1 MQQCPP
7 MASDASMSLGDLQL
21 ISVSD
26 GTCKIPPEYFMGSD
40 WSAHQELLGPDG
52 MFTGQLGCFVV
63 RSSQRTVLVDTGV
76 GPLDNQFFHGGHLP
90 AALERAGVARDEID
104 TVVCTHLH
112 LDHAGWLVQD
122 GEPFFP
128 NANVRFGEG
137 DWGQFVTGGDGV
149 GWIRNGLRLLDQR
162 GRVEPITTDSESIAP
177 GITARAAPGHTHG
190 HIVLVLSS
198 QGERLVLL
206 GDAVTC
212 PAQLEE
218 PDWQAI
224 SDVDPGLATRTREA
238 LFRELEGS
246 GDLAVA
252 AHFPDLRFG
261 RVLPG
266 GGARRFVVP

>member
-1 MQQCPP
+1 MPA
-7 MASDASMSLGDLQL
+7 MAPDASISLGDLEL

-40 WSAHQELLGPDG
+40 WSAHQALLGPDG

-63 RSSQRTVLVDTGV
+63 RSARRTVLIDTGV
-76 GPLDNQFFHGGHLP
+76 GPFDNQFFQGGHLP
-90 AALERAGVARDEID
+90 AALDAAGITRDEID

-112 LDHAGWLVQD
+112 LDHAGWLVHD

-128 NANVRFGEG
+128 NATVRFGEG
-137 DWGQFVTGGDGV
+137 DWDQFVTGGDGV
-149 GWIRNGLRLLDQR
+149 DWIRNGLRLLDER
-162 GRVEPITTDSESIAP
+162 GRVEPITRDGESIAP
-177 GITARAAPGHTHG
+177 GINARSAPGHTHG

-198 QGERLVLL
+198 HGERLVLL

-212 PAQLEE
+212 PVQLEE

-224 SDVDPGLATRTREA
+224 SDVDPALASRTREA
-238 LFRELEGS
+238 LFRELEAS
-246 GDLAVA
+246 GDLTVA

-266 GGARRFVVP
+266 EGARRFVVS